1 VSVGV
6 GVGVSVGVAVGVG
19 VSVGVDVA
27 VGVGVG
33 VSVGVG
39 VAVGVGVSVGVGVA
53 VGVGV
58 GVSVGVGVAVGVGV
72 SVGVGVAVGVGV
84 GVAVGVGVGVGVG
97 SGFTVTT
104 NESLPVRALSLAIR
118 LKVYVPGTA
127 NVAVVA
133 GAEASANVTAPGPLT
148 VLHVYVNAPGGFG
161 RPSSVAEPLKLA
173 LFGSVIV
180 RLGPALTTGA
190 LLTVITTLSLPV
202 SALSLAVS
210 LSV

>member
-72 SVGVGVAVGVGV
+72 SVGVGVGV

>member
-6 GVGVSVGVAVGVG
+6 GVGVSVGVA
-19 VSVGVDVA
+19 
-27 VGVGVG
+27 VGVG

-72 SVGVGVAVGVGV
+72 GVSVGVGVTVGVGVGVAVGVGV

-104 NESLPVRALSLAIR
+104 NESLPVRALSLAVR

-133 GAEASANVTAPGPLT
+133 GAEASANVTASGPLT

-180 RLGPALTTGA
+180 RSGPALTTGA
-190 LLTVITTLSLPV
+190 LLTVITTLSVPV

>member
-1 VSVGV
+1 MSVGV
-6 GVGVSVGVAVGVG
+6 GVGVSVGVA
-19 VSVGVDVA
+19 
-27 VGVGVG
+27 VGVG

-72 SVGVGVAVGVGV
+72 GVSVGVGVTVGVGVGVAVGVGV

-104 NESLPVRALSLAIR
+104 NESLPVRALSLAVR

-133 GAEASANVTAPGPLT
+133 GAEASANVTASGPLT

-180 RLGPALTTGA
+180 RSGPALTTGA

>member
-19 VSVGVDVA
+19 A
-27 VGVGVG
+27 
-33 VSVGVG
+33 
-39 VAVGVGVSVGVGVA
+39 SVGVGVA

-58 GVSVGVGVAVGVGV
+58 GVS
-72 SVGVGVAVGVGV
+72 VGV

-118 LKVYVPGTA
+118 LKVYVPGTS

-133 GAEASANVTAPGPLT
+133 GAEASANVTASGPLT

-180 RLGPALTTGA
+180 RSGPALTTGA
-190 LLTVITTLSLPV
+190 LLTVITTLSVPV

>member
-1 VSVGV
+1 MSVGV
-6 GVGVSVGVAVGVG
+6 GVGVSVGVAVGG
-19 VSVGVDVA
+19 
-27 VGVGVG
+27 
-33 VSVGVG
+33 
-39 VAVGVGVSVGVGVA
+39 GVSVGVGVA

-72 SVGVGVAVGVGV
+72 SVGV

-133 GAEASANVTAPGPLT
+133 GAEASANVTTPGPLT

-161 RPSSVAEPLKLA
+161 RPSSVAEPLKLTP
-173 LFGSVIV
+173 FGSVIV
-180 RLGPALTTGA
+180 RSGPALTTGA